1 MNENKDYVSHLN
13 KARKKRNQKWDP
25 RYLLLAIVVVLLIGL
40 GVLAAVNVK
49 SAVSGKAARKSDNV
63 IEEPGTGLEAA
74 SASNAA
80 REEEEKAKEEQEI
93 QSAIDAYQNLGIVQV
108 SGYVNIRETPDM
120 KGNIIG
126 KVSGDGACEVLG
138 EEGEWSHITSG
149 GIEGYISSQYLVTG
163 EEAKELAKSLVKK
176 RAIIMTEN
184 DNLNIRSGPSKDAEI
199 VGQALPAERYEVL
212 SEADGWVEIN
222 SGYISADYCEVK
234 YALNEGRKLDLK
246 AQAINQYD
254 NLVIFKKSGYMNVRS
269 TPENKGDDNVIG
281 KLTSKAAGDIIET
294 LDGWYKIKSGTV
306 TGYIA
311 ADPELIATGQEAKD
325 LAMQNATQMAII
337 TTDVLNVRV
346 EPNTDSKIW
355 TQIVKDERYP
365 VVDQQ
370 DGWVQIDLGSVDAE
384 DGSQDGDEKA
394 YISTRDN
401 NVEVRYAL
409 NEAIKFTPAKDSS
422 SGASSDGSGS
432 STKQSRRS
440 QLVNYALQFVGN
452 RYVWGGTSLT
462 NGVDCSGFTM
472 RVMEKFGVSLPHYS
486 GSQAQM
492 GKKVT
497 SATMKPGD
505 LIFYAGSNGKVNH
518 VAIYIGNGRIVH
530 AASRTIQQRTRVRT
544 LYQHIQQTA
553 GSYKRQEH
561 NQPFRQ

>member
-530 AASRTIQQRTRVRT
+530 AASRRSGMKTSTWNYRTPVAIRSM
-544 LYQHIQQTA
+544 LD
-553 GSYKRQEH
+553 
-561 NQPFRQ
+561 

>member
-505 LIFYAGSNGKVNH
+505 LIFYAGSNGKVNY
-518 VAIYIGNGRIVH
+518 VAIYISYMQPAAEAVLRHLHGITVH
-530 AASRTIQQRTRVRT
+530 RWRSAVCWINSWIMTR
-544 LYQHIQQTA
+544 
-553 GSYKRQEH
+553 
-561 NQPFRQ
+561 

>member
-370 DGWVQIDLGSVDAE
+370 DGWVQIDLGSVDEE

-530 AASRTIQQRTRVRT
+530 AASRRSGIKTSTWNYRTPVAIRSM
-544 LYQHIQQTA
+544 LD
-553 GSYKRQEH
+553 
-561 NQPFRQ
+561 

>member
-40 GVLAAVNVK
+40 GVLVAVNVK

-370 DGWVQIDLGSVDAE
+370 DGWVQIDLGSVDTE

-530 AASRTIQQRTRVRT
+530 AASRRSGIKTSTWNYRTPVTIRSM
-544 LYQHIQQTA
+544 LD
-553 GSYKRQEH
+553 
-561 NQPFRQ
+561 

>member
-370 DGWVQIDLGSVDAE
+370 DGWVQIDLGSVDTE

-486 GSQAQM
+486 GSQAQR

-518 VAIYIGNGRIVH
+518 VAIYIGNGRSVH
-530 AASRTIQQRTRVRT
+530 AASRRSGIKTSTWNYRTPVTIRSM
-544 LYQHIQQTA
+544 LD
-553 GSYKRQEH
+553 
-561 NQPFRQ
+561 

>member
-1 MNENKDYVSHLN
+1 MSENKDYISRLN
-13 KARKKRNQKWDP
+13 KARRNRNQKWDP
-25 RYLLLAIVVVLLIGL
+25 RYILMA
-40 GVLAAVNVK
+40 LAAVVLIGIIVLAVINVK
-49 SAVSGKAARKSDNV
+49 SAVSGRVARGGSENV
-63 IEEPGTGLEAA
+63 IDELGTGLEAA

-93 QSAIDAYQNLGIVQV
+93 QDAVDAYQNLGIVQV

-126 KVSGDGACEVLG
+126 KISGDGACEVLG

-163 EEAKELAKSLVKK
+163 DEAKELAKGLVKK
-176 RAIIMTEN
+176 RAIVMTEN
-184 DNLNIRSGPSKDAEI
+184 DNLNIRSEASKDAQI

-212 SEADGWVEIN
+212 SEEDGWIQIN
-222 SGYISADYCEVK
+222 GGYISADYCEVK

-294 LDGWYKIKSGTV
+294 VDGWYKIKSGTV

-325 LAMQNATQMAII
+325 LAMQNAAQMAII

-370 DGWVQIDLGSVDAE
+370 DGWVQIDLGSVDTE

-409 NEAIKFTPAKDSS
+409 NEAIKFTPAKDNDSGSSKNGS
-422 SGASSDGSGS
+422 SGA
-432 STKQSRRS
+432 KQSRRS

-492 GKKVT
+492 GKKVS
-497 SATMKPGD
+497 SANMQPGD

-530 AASRTIQQRTRVRT
+530 AASRRSGIKTSTWNYRTPVAIRSM
-544 LYQHIQQTA
+544 LD
-553 GSYKRQEH
+553 
-561 NQPFRQ
+561 

>member
-126 KVSGDGACEVLG
+126 QVSGDGACEVLG

-530 AASRTIQQRTRVRT
+530 AASRRSGIKTSTWNYRTPVAIRSM
-544 LYQHIQQTA
+544 LD
-553 GSYKRQEH
+553 
-561 NQPFRQ
+561 

>member
-370 DGWVQIDLGSVDAE
+370 DGWVQIDLGSVDTE

-452 RYVWGGTSLT
+452 CYVWGGTSLT

-530 AASRTIQQRTRVRT
+530 AASRRSGIKTSTWNYRTPVTIRSM
-544 LYQHIQQTA
+544 LD
-553 GSYKRQEH
+553 
-561 NQPFRQ
+561 

>member
-126 KVSGDGACEVLG
+126 KISGDGACEVLG

-530 AASRTIQQRTRVRT
+530 AASRRSGIKTSTWNYRTPVAIRSM
-544 LYQHIQQTA
+544 LD
-553 GSYKRQEH
+553 
-561 NQPFRQ
+561 

>member
-1 MNENKDYVSHLN
+1 MSENKDYISRLN
-13 KARKKRNQKWDP
+13 KARRNRNQKWDP
-25 RYLLLAIVVVLLIGL
+25 RYILM
-40 GVLAAVNVK
+40 VLAAVVLIGIIVLAVINVK
-49 SAVSGKAARKSDNV
+49 SAVSGRVARGGSENV
-63 IEEPGTGLEAA
+63 IDEPGTGLEAA

-93 QSAIDAYQNLGIVQV
+93 QEAVDAYQNLGIVQV

-126 KVSGDGACEVLG
+126 KLSGDGACEVLG

-163 EEAKELAKSLVKK
+163 DEAKELAKGLVKK

-184 DNLNIRSGPSKDAEI
+184 DNLNIRSEASTDAQI

-212 SEADGWVEIN
+212 SEEEGWIQIN
-222 SGYISADYCEVK
+222 GGYISADYCEVK

-294 LDGWYKIKSGTV
+294 VDGWYKIKSGTV

-409 NEAIKFTPAKDSS
+409 NEAIKFTPAKDNGSDSSKNGS
-422 SGASSDGSGS
+422 SGS
-432 STKQSRRS
+432 KQSRRS

-492 GKKVT
+492 GKKVS
-497 SATMKPGD
+497 SANMQPGD

-530 AASRTIQQRTRVRT
+530 AASRRSGIKTSTWNYRTPVAIRSM
-544 LYQHIQQTA
+544 LD
-553 GSYKRQEH
+553 
-561 NQPFRQ
+561 

>member
-325 LAMQNATQMAII
+325 LAMKNATQMAII

-530 AASRTIQQRTRVRT
+530 AASRRSGIKTSTWNYRTPVAIRSM
-544 LYQHIQQTA
+544 LD
-553 GSYKRQEH
+553 
-561 NQPFRQ
+561 

>member
-505 LIFYAGSNGKVNH
+505 LIFYSYKENGEFRNISH
-518 VAIYIGNGRIVH
+518 VAIYVGDGKMVH
-530 AASRTIQQRTRVRT
+530 AANENRGVVLDPLRTNHVVFYARP
-544 LYQHIQQTA
+544 Y
-553 GSYKRQEH
+553 
-561 NQPFRQ
+561 

>member
-93 QSAIDAYQNLGIVQV
+93 QSATDAYQNLGIVQV

-530 AASRTIQQRTRVRT
+530 AASRRSGIKTSTWNYRTPVAIRSM
-544 LYQHIQQTA
+544 LD
-553 GSYKRQEH
+553 
-561 NQPFRQ
+561 

>member
-1 MNENKDYVSHLN
+1 MSENKDYISRLN
-13 KARKKRNQKWDP
+13 KARRNRNQKWDP
-25 RYLLLAIVVVLLIGL
+25 RYILMA
-40 GVLAAVNVK
+40 LAAVVLIGIIVLAVINVK
-49 SAVSGKAARKSDNV
+49 SAVSGRVARGGSENV
-63 IEEPGTGLEAA
+63 IDEPGTGLEAA

-93 QSAIDAYQNLGIVQV
+93 QEAVDAYQNLGIVQV

-126 KVSGDGACEVLG
+126 KISGDGACEVLG

-163 EEAKELAKSLVKK
+163 DEAKELAKGLVKK

-184 DNLNIRSGPSKDAEI
+184 DNLNIRSEASTDAQI

-212 SEADGWVEIN
+212 SEEDGWIQIN
-222 SGYISADYCEVK
+222 GGYISADYCEVK

-294 LDGWYKIKSGTV
+294 VDGWYKIKSGTV

-325 LAMQNATQMAII
+325 LAMQNAAQMAII

-409 NEAIKFTPAKDSS
+409 NEAIKFTPSKDNGS
-422 SGASSDGSGS
+422 SGGGS

-497 SATMKPGD
+497 SATMQPGD

-530 AASRTIQQRTRVRT
+530 AASRRSGIKTSTWNYRTPVAIRSM
-544 LYQHIQQTA
+544 LD
-553 GSYKRQEH
+553 
-561 NQPFRQ
+561 

>member
-346 EPNTDSKIW
+346 EANTDSKIW

-370 DGWVQIDLGSVDAE
+370 DGWVQIDLGSVDTE

-422 SGASSDGSGS
+422 SGGSSGGSGS

-530 AASRTIQQRTRVRT
+530 AASRRSGIKTSTWNYRTPVAIRSM
-544 LYQHIQQTA
+544 LD
-553 GSYKRQEH
+553 
-561 NQPFRQ
+561 

>member
-212 SEADGWVEIN
+212 SEADGWVEVN

-530 AASRTIQQRTRVRT
+530 AASRRSGIKTSTWNYRTPVAIRSM
-544 LYQHIQQTA
+544 LD
-553 GSYKRQEH
+553 
-561 NQPFRQ
+561 

>member
-355 TQIVKDERYP
+355 TQIVKDERNP

-530 AASRTIQQRTRVRT
+530 AASRRSGIKTSTWNYRTPVAIRSM
-544 LYQHIQQTA
+544 LD
-553 GSYKRQEH
+553 
-561 NQPFRQ
+561 

>member
-163 EEAKELAKSLVKK
+163 EDAKELAKSLVKK

-370 DGWVQIDLGSVDAE
+370 DGWVQIDLGSVDTE

-462 NGVDCSGFTM
+462 NGVDCSEFTM

-530 AASRTIQQRTRVRT
+530 AASRRSGIKTSTWNYRTPVTIRSM
-544 LYQHIQQTA
+544 LD
-553 GSYKRQEH
+553 
-561 NQPFRQ
+561 

>member
-311 ADPELIATGQEAKD
+311 ADPELIATGQESKD

-530 AASRTIQQRTRVRT
+530 AASRRSGIKTSTWNYRTPVAIRSM
-544 LYQHIQQTA
+544 LD
-553 GSYKRQEH
+553 
-561 NQPFRQ
+561 

>member
-138 EEGEWSHITSG
+138 EEGEWSHIISG

-530 AASRTIQQRTRVRT
+530 AASRRSGIKTSTWNYRTPVTIRSM
-544 LYQHIQQTA
+544 LD
-553 GSYKRQEH
+553 
-561 NQPFRQ
+561 

>member
-222 SGYISADYCEVK
+222 NGYISADYCEVK

-530 AASRTIQQRTRVRT
+530 AASRRSGIKTSTWNYRTPVAIRSM
-544 LYQHIQQTA
+544 LD
-553 GSYKRQEH
+553 
-561 NQPFRQ
+561 

>member
-25 RYLLLAIVVVLLIGL
+25 RYLLLAIVVVLLIGF

-370 DGWVQIDLGSVDAE
+370 DGWVQIDLGSVDTE

-530 AASRTIQQRTRVRT
+530 AASRRSGIKTSTWNYRTPVAIRSM
-544 LYQHIQQTA
+544 LD
-553 GSYKRQEH
+553 
-561 NQPFRQ
+561 

>member
-1 MNENKDYVSHLN
+1 MSENKDYISRLN
-13 KARKKRNQKWDP
+13 KARRNRNQKWDP
-25 RYLLLAIVVVLLIGL
+25 RYILMA
-40 GVLAAVNVK
+40 LAAVVLIGIIVLAVINVK
-49 SAVSGKAARKSDNV
+49 SAVSGRVARGGSENV
-63 IEEPGTGLEAA
+63 IDEPGTGLEAA

-93 QSAIDAYQNLGIVQV
+93 QEAVDAYQNLGIVQV

-126 KVSGDGACEVLG
+126 KISGDGACEVLG

-163 EEAKELAKSLVKK
+163 DEAKELAKGLVKK

-184 DNLNIRSGPSKDAEI
+184 DNLNIRSEASKDAQI

-212 SEADGWVEIN
+212 SEEDGWIQIN
-222 SGYISADYCEVK
+222 GGYISADYCEVK

-294 LDGWYKIKSGTV
+294 VDGWYKIKSGTV

-325 LAMQNATQMAII
+325 LAMQNAAQMAII

-409 NEAIKFTPAKDSS
+409 NEAIKFTPAKDNGSDSSKNGS
-422 SGASSDGSGS
+422 SGS
-432 STKQSRRS
+432 KQSRRS

-492 GKKVT
+492 GKKVS
-497 SATMKPGD
+497 SANMQPGD
-505 LIFYAGSNGKVNH
+505 LIFYAGSSGKVNH

-530 AASRTIQQRTRVRT
+530 AASRRSGIKTSTWNYRTPVAIRSM
-544 LYQHIQQTA
+544 LD
-553 GSYKRQEH
+553 
-561 NQPFRQ
+561 

>member
-254 NLVIFKKSGYMNVRS
+254 HMVTFKKSGYMNVRS

-486 GSQAQM
+486 GSQEQL

-497 SATMKPGD
+497 SDTMKPGD

-530 AASRTIQQRTRVRT
+530 AASRRSGIKTSTWNYRTPVAIRSM
-544 LYQHIQQTA
+544 LD
-553 GSYKRQEH
+553 
-561 NQPFRQ
+561 

>member
-49 SAVSGKAARKSDNV
+49 SAVSGKVARKSDNV

-370 DGWVQIDLGSVDAE
+370 DGWVQIDLGSVDTE

-530 AASRTIQQRTRVRT
+530 AASRRSGIKTSTWNYRTPVTIRSM
-544 LYQHIQQTA
+544 LD
-553 GSYKRQEH
+553 
-561 NQPFRQ
+561 

>member
-246 AQAINQYD
+246 ALAINQYD

-370 DGWVQIDLGSVDAE
+370 DGWVQIDLGSVDTE

-530 AASRTIQQRTRVRT
+530 AASRRSGIKTSTWNYRTPVAIRSM
-544 LYQHIQQTA
+544 LD
-553 GSYKRQEH
+553 
-561 NQPFRQ
+561 

>member
-370 DGWVQIDLGSVDAE
+370 DGWVQIDLGSVDTE

-432 STKQSRRS
+432 CTKQSRRS

-530 AASRTIQQRTRVRT
+530 AASRRSGIKTSTWNYRTPVAIRSM
-544 LYQHIQQTA
+544 LD
-553 GSYKRQEH
+553 
-561 NQPFRQ
+561 

>member
-1 MNENKDYVSHLN
+1 MSENKDYISRLN
-13 KARKKRNQKWDP
+13 KARRNRNQKWDP
-25 RYLLLAIVVVLLIGL
+25 RYILM
-40 GVLAAVNVK
+40 VLAAVVLIGIIVLAVINVK
-49 SAVSGKAARKSDNV
+49 SAVSGRVARGGSENV
-63 IEEPGTGLEAA
+63 IDEPGTGLEAA

-93 QSAIDAYQNLGIVQV
+93 QEAVDAYQNLGIVQV

-126 KVSGDGACEVLG
+126 KISGDGACEVLG

-163 EEAKELAKSLVKK
+163 DEAKELAKGLVKK

-184 DNLNIRSGPSKDAEI
+184 DNLNIRSEASTDAQI

-212 SEADGWVEIN
+212 SEEDGWIQIN
-222 SGYISADYCEVK
+222 GGYISADYCEVK

-294 LDGWYKIKSGTV
+294 VDGWYKIKSGTV

-325 LAMQNATQMAII
+325 LAMQNAAQMAII

-409 NEAIKFTPAKDSS
+409 NEAIKFTPAKDNGSDSSKNGS
-422 SGASSDGSGS
+422 SGS
-432 STKQSRRS
+432 KQSRRS

-492 GKKVT
+492 GKKVS
-497 SATMKPGD
+497 SANMQPGD

-530 AASRTIQQRTRVRT
+530 AASRRSGIKTSTWNYRTPVAIRSM
-544 LYQHIQQTA
+544 LD
-553 GSYKRQEH
+553 
-561 NQPFRQ
+561 

>member
-1 MNENKDYVSHLN
+1 MSENKDYISRLN
-13 KARKKRNQKWDP
+13 KARRNRNQKWDP
-25 RYLLLAIVVVLLIGL
+25 RYILMA
-40 GVLAAVNVK
+40 LAAVVLIGIIVLAVINVK
-49 SAVSGKAARKSDNV
+49 SAVSGRVARGGSENV
-63 IEEPGTGLEAA
+63 IDEPGTGLEAA

-93 QSAIDAYQNLGIVQV
+93 QEAVDAYQNLGIVQV

-126 KVSGDGACEVLG
+126 KISGDGACEVLG

-163 EEAKELAKSLVKK
+163 DEAKELAKGLVKK

-184 DNLNIRSGPSKDAEI
+184 DNLNIRSEASKDAQI

-212 SEADGWVEIN
+212 SEEDGWIQIN
-222 SGYISADYCEVK
+222 GGYISADYCEVK

-294 LDGWYKIKSGTV
+294 VDGWYKIKSGTV

-325 LAMQNATQMAII
+325 LAMQNAAQMAII

-409 NEAIKFTPAKDSS
+409 NEAIKFTPSKDNGS
-422 SGASSDGSGS
+422 SGGGS

-492 GKKVT
+492 GKKVS
-497 SATMKPGD
+497 SANMQPGD

-530 AASRTIQQRTRVRT
+530 AASRRSGIKTSTWNYRTPVAIRSM
-544 LYQHIQQTA
+544 LD
-553 GSYKRQEH
+553 
-561 NQPFRQ
+561 

>member
-281 KLTSKAAGDIIET
+281 KLTSKAVGDIIET

-370 DGWVQIDLGSVDAE
+370 DGWVQIDLGSVDTE

-530 AASRTIQQRTRVRT
+530 AASRRSGIKTSTWNYRTPVAIRSM
-544 LYQHIQQTA
+544 LD
-553 GSYKRQEH
+553 
-561 NQPFRQ
+561 

>member
-1 MNENKDYVSHLN
+1 MSENKDYISRLN
-13 KARKKRNQKWDP
+13 KARRNRNQKWDP
-25 RYLLLAIVVVLLIGL
+25 RYILM
-40 GVLAAVNVK
+40 VLAAVVLIGIIVLAVINVK
-49 SAVSGKAARKSDNV
+49 SAVSGRVARGGSENV
-63 IEEPGTGLEAA
+63 IDEPGTGLEAA

-93 QSAIDAYQNLGIVQV
+93 QEAVDAYQNLGIVQV

-126 KVSGDGACEVLG
+126 KLSGDGACEVLG

-163 EEAKELAKSLVKK
+163 DEAKELAKGLVKK

-184 DNLNIRSGPSKDAEI
+184 DNLNIRSEASTDAQI

-212 SEADGWVEIN
+212 SEEDGWIQIN
-222 SGYISADYCEVK
+222 GGYISADYCEVK

-294 LDGWYKIKSGTV
+294 VDGWYKIKSGTV

-384 DGSQDGDEKA
+384 DGSQDGEA

-409 NEAIKFTPAKDSS
+409 NEAIKFTPAKDNGSDSSKNGS
-422 SGASSDGSGS
+422 SGS
-432 STKQSRRS
+432 KQSRRS

-492 GKKVT
+492 GKKVS
-497 SATMKPGD
+497 SANMQPGD

-530 AASRTIQQRTRVRT
+530 AASRRSGIKTSTWNYRTPVAIRSM
-544 LYQHIQQTA
+544 LD
-553 GSYKRQEH
+553 
-561 NQPFRQ
+561 

>member
-163 EEAKELAKSLVKK
+163 EKAKELAKSLVKK

-370 DGWVQIDLGSVDAE
+370 DGWVQIDLGSVDTE

-422 SGASSDGSGS
+422 SGGSSGGSGS

-530 AASRTIQQRTRVRT
+530 AASRRSGIKTSTWNYRTPVAIRSM
-544 LYQHIQQTA
+544 LD
-553 GSYKRQEH
+553 
-561 NQPFRQ
+561 

>member
-1 MNENKDYVSHLN
+1 MTENKDYVSHLN

-370 DGWVQIDLGSVDAE
+370 DGWVQIDLGSVDTE

-530 AASRTIQQRTRVRT
+530 AASRRSGIKTSTWNYRTPVAIRSM
-544 LYQHIQQTA
+544 LD
-553 GSYKRQEH
+553 
-561 NQPFRQ
+561 

>member
-74 SASNAA
+74 SASNVA

-163 EEAKELAKSLVKK
+163 EKAKELAKSLVKK

-370 DGWVQIDLGSVDAE
+370 DGWVQIDLGSVDTE

-422 SGASSDGSGS
+422 SGGSSGGSGS

-530 AASRTIQQRTRVRT
+530 AASRRSGIKTSTWNYRTPVAIRSM
-544 LYQHIQQTA
+544 LD
-553 GSYKRQEH
+553 
-561 NQPFRQ
+561 

>member
-222 SGYISADYCEVK
+222 SGYISDDYCEVK

-530 AASRTIQQRTRVRT
+530 AASRRSGIKTSTWNYRTPVAIRSM
-544 LYQHIQQTA
+544 LD
-553 GSYKRQEH
+553 
-561 NQPFRQ
+561 

>member
-1 MNENKDYVSHLN
+1 MSENKDYISRLN
-13 KARKKRNQKWDP
+13 KARRNRNQKWDP
-25 RYLLLAIVVVLLIGL
+25 RYILM
-40 GVLAAVNVK
+40 VLAAVVLIGIIVLAVINVK
-49 SAVSGKAARKSDNV
+49 SAVSGRVARGGSENV
-63 IEEPGTGLEAA
+63 IDEPGTGLEAA

-93 QSAIDAYQNLGIVQV
+93 QEAVDAYQNLGIVQV

-126 KVSGDGACEVLG
+126 KLSGDGACEVLG

-163 EEAKELAKSLVKK
+163 DEAKELAKGLVKK

-184 DNLNIRSGPSKDAEI
+184 DNLNIRSEASTDAQI

-212 SEADGWVEIN
+212 SEEDGWIQIN
-222 SGYISADYCEVK
+222 GGYISADYCEVK

-294 LDGWYKIKSGTV
+294 VDGWYKIKSGTV

-311 ADPELIATGQEAKD
+311 ANPELIATGQEAKD
-325 LAMQNATQMAII
+325 LAMQNAAQMAII

-409 NEAIKFTPAKDSS
+409 NEAIKFTPAKDNGSDSSKNGS
-422 SGASSDGSGS
+422 SGS
-432 STKQSRRS
+432 KQSRRS

-492 GKKVT
+492 GKKVS
-497 SATMKPGD
+497 SANMQPGD

-530 AASRTIQQRTRVRT
+530 AASRRSGIKTSTWNYRTPVAIRSM
-544 LYQHIQQTA
+544 LD
-553 GSYKRQEH
+553 
-561 NQPFRQ
+561 

>member
-370 DGWVQIDLGSVDAE
+370 DGWVQIDLGSVDTE

-422 SGASSDGSGS
+422 SGGSSGGSGS

-530 AASRTIQQRTRVRT
+530 AASRRSGIKTSTWNYRTPVVIRSM
-544 LYQHIQQTA
+544 LD
-553 GSYKRQEH
+553 
-561 NQPFRQ
+561 

>member
-1 MNENKDYVSHLN
+1 MNENNDYVSHLN

-212 SEADGWVEIN
+212 YEADGWVEIN

-530 AASRTIQQRTRVRT
+530 AASRRSGIKTSTWNYRTPVTIRSM
-544 LYQHIQQTA
+544 LD
-553 GSYKRQEH
+553 
-561 NQPFRQ
+561 